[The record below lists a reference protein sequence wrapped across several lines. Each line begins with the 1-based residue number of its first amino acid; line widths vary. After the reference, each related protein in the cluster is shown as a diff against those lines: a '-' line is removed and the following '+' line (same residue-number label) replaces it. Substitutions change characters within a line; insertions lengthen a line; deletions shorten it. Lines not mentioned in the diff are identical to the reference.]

1 MVDYPQPVYYQDP
14 NQQQQQNQE
23 YLYPPIQSPINENTL
38 VSQTNPKDILDE
50 LAHKLRCELEVN
62 DTESSDKSA
71 KKWYRPD
78 EVRPLLNEK
87 GVYSILV
94 DAYGIVNQCTILSNL
109 NDEDVRVMILEHGKA
124 LTLKLAVSWKEF
136 DIDKSNLS
144 TIVLITTSMIYTALK
159 RGFQQ
164 GERTF
169 LKTAVSSR
177 EQIMIRPKN
186 MNDMGQIQE
195 DKKFWQF
202 WK

>member
-1 MVDYPQPVYYQDP
+1 MDYPQQPYFIP
-14 NQQQQQNQE
+14 EQQQGQQGE

-38 VSQTNPKDILDE
+38 VSQTNPKEILEE
-50 LAHKLRCELEVN
+50 LAHKLRCELEVT
-62 DTESSDKSA
+62 DHESSDKSA

-87 GVYSILV
+87 GVHSILV
-94 DAYGIVNQCTILSNL
+94 DAYGIVNQITILSNL
-109 NDEDVRVMILEHGKA
+109 NDEDVRVMVLEHAKA
-124 LTLKLAVSWKEF
+124 LTLKLAQTWKEF
-136 DIDKSNLS
+136 DIDKSNLT
-144 TIVLITTSMIYTALK
+144 TIVLITTSMIYASLK
-159 RGFQQ
+159 RGLNQ

-186 MNDMGQIQE
+186 MDSMGQVQE
-195 DKKFWQF
+195 DKKFWQI